1 VAITVIAGTA
11 SASNGGV
18 PAPTIPGTPQ
28 AGDWMVA
35 FYASREAT
43 DGTVSLPAGWDQ
55 RVNDRN
61 TGGLVAAWTRP
72 WQSGDAAPTFTVGG
86 HATGSSGDSNQAVIH
101 LVRPTTGMQLQFVG
115 ASTPSHNGA
124 SSTTVGPI
132 DGDSLTVAANGI
144 VFVLGQHRE
153 TWTSVATLSGDGLT
167 WTQATDNSNASGA
180 DNALAIDW
188 ALSNNVAVTDKSYT
202 ITGSGGSSTGSGF
215 MLFLKEIDASAPF
228 KNNDWPNPKPYPR
241 RALPLHMQR
250 KSFAEAEEP
259 AEDMPARWSD
269 WPNPQYP
276 RRAQLLHVQQQ
287 QLDERPTNVFDWPNP
302 QYLRR
307 ALPLHVQQKQLD
319 EVVAEQLPPS
329 SFDWPNPKHPRRA
342 LPFHVQRKAVT
353 GEEAEPEEMP
363 AGRWNE
369 WPNPRHP
376 KRLYGMAEWHNP
388 LTTTLQVVETMPAG
402 RWSDWPNPLRPKRP
416 LPFHVQRKSFG
427 DAEVVAS
434 DPFRQNDWPLP
445 GRARRSVELLT
456 WIRTPQDQGGAPEI
470 EWPTPTGPEYYL
482 YGMTEWHNSLLT
494 TLQVAPETQPARTF
508 DWPNPRHPRRLHGLV
523 EWHNPLYTTLQ
534 TVEAMPPGRA
544 EWSNPLQLRRLHG
557 LVEWHNPLYT
567 TLQIPPETPPLR
579 SFDYWPNPQH
589 PKRLYGL
596 VEWYNPL
603 YTTLQIVPPEVPPG
617 MSVILAPDFH
627 PGNAPR
633 LGPVSRDPD
642 HDFFLMAKLSNA
654 DHYLNDVERW
664 VEEQEAQGYEVED
677 FNADPFTD
685 TDLFPSKRHPR

>member
-1 VAITVIAGTA
+1 MIA
-11 SASNGGV
+11 
-18 PAPTIPGTPQ
+18 
-28 AGDWMVA
+28 
-35 FYASREAT
+35 FFASRDDAN
-43 DGTVSLPAGWDQ
+43 GTVSLSAGWDQ

-61 TGGLVAAWTRP
+61 TGGLVAAWTRA
-72 WQSGDAAPTFTVGG
+72 WQSGDAAPTYSLTN
-86 HATGSSGDSNQAVIH
+86 HTTGSTGESAIGVIL
-101 LVRPTTGMQLQFVG
+101 LVRPTTGYALQFVDV
-115 ASTPSHNGA
+115 STPSHNGA

-132 DGDSLTVAANGI
+132 DGDSLTVAADGI

-167 WTQATDNSNASGA
+167 WNEAVDTSNASGA
-180 DNALAIDW
+180 DNALAIGW
-188 ALSNNVAVTDKSYT
+188 ALSNNVAVSDKSFT

-215 MLFLKEIDASAPF
+215 MLFLSEVLASAPF
-228 KNNDWPNPKPYPR
+228 KNMGVFGNPPYPR
-241 RALPLHMQR
+241 RAQPLHVQR
-250 KSFAEAEEP
+250 KAFVEEEEP

-276 RRAQLLHVQQQ
+276 RRAQLLHVQQP

-302 QYLRR
+302 KHLRR
-307 ALPLHVQQKQLD
+307 AQPLHVQRKAVTGEEEAPAEMPARTDWQNPQQPKRLYGLMEWHSPLTTTLQ
-319 EVVAEQLPPS
+319 VAETMPVGRWS
-329 SFDWPNPKHPRRA
+329 DWPNPQHPRRA
-342 LPFHVQRKAVT
+342 LPFHVQRKAVA
-353 GEEAEPEEMP
+353 GEEEEAAE
-363 AGRWNE
+363 
-369 WPNPRHP
+369 
-376 KRLYGMAEWHNP
+376 
-388 LTTTLQVVETMPAG
+388 MPAG

-445 GRARRSVELLT
+445 GRARRSIELLT

-494 TLQVAPETQPARTF
+494 TLQIPPETQPARTF
-508 DWPNPRHPRRLHGLV
+508 DWPNPRHP
-523 EWHNPLYTTLQ
+523 
-534 TVEAMPPGRA
+534 
-544 EWSNPLQLRRLHG
+544 RRLHG

-603 YTTLQIVPPEVPPG
+603 YTTLQIEPPVVVVSPE

-627 PGNAPR
+627 PGDAPR
-633 LGPVSRDPD
+633 MGPVSRDPD
-642 HDFFLMAKLSNA
+642 HDFWLMSRLSNA

-664 VEEQEAQGYEVED
+664 VEEQQAQGYEVED

-685 TDLFPSKRHPR
+685 TDLFPPKRHPR